1 MFETFR
7 SFFQEPCTL
16 WFNRWGKRDWAYCCD
31 AHDSGYGGFD
41 LAYDRYA
48 YRLMQ
53 DEILRECVN
62 QEMRGMGDLMFKG
75 VRLFGWI
82 FMGGKSGS

>member
-1 MFETFR
+1 
-7 SFFQEPCTL
+7 
-16 WFNRWGKRDWAYCCD
+16 
-31 AHDSGYGGFD
+31 
-41 LAYDRYA
+41 
-48 YRLMQ
+48 MQ

-82 FMGGKSGS
+82 FMGGKSGF